1 MPNLHITFILFFT
14 LLACASR
21 LGAQS
26 TFGSIVGEVRDP
38 LGAVVAAAEINVKE
52 IDANTV
58 RSVTSD
64 KEGLYQILN
73 LKPGRYEISAIK
85 SGFATTK
92 AGELLLEAR
101 QTIRVNLTLEIAP
114 ISQTVVVNNISP
126 SINTESRDYRGF
138 NELPADHPIAT
149 ELPRPHD

>member
-1 MPNLHITFILFFT
+1 MGL
-14 LLACASR
+14 
-21 LGAQS
+21 
-26 TFGSIVGEVRDP
+26 VRDP
-38 LGAVVAAAEINVKE
+38 SGAVVAAAAINVRE

-73 LKPGRYEISAIK
+73 LKPGRYEITAVK

-101 QTIRVNLTLEIAP
+101 QTLRANLKLEIAP

-126 SINTESRDYRGF
+126 IINTENPIIADI

-149 ELPRPHD
+149 ELPRPHDQPSDRDHDYSGRAARRRQ